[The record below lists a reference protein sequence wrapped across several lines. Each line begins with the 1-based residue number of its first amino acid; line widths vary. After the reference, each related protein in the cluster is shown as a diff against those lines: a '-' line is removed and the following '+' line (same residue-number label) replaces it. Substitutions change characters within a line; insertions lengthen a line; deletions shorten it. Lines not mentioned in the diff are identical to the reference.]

1 MAEAWKLTV
10 EEGIGILTM
19 DHPDSDVNVL
29 TSVHLQQ
36 LDKHLDALKTRTDLR
51 ALLFASAKKKIF
63 IAGADINEIAKIS
76 SPEEAFKAAESGKEV
91 FQKIE
96 DLPFATICVIN
107 GACLGGGFELALSC
121 WYRVASFSDAVK
133 IGLPEVNLGILPGFG
148 GSIRLPRLIGLLKSL
163 PLILGGTILGAQA
176 AFKQGLVDR
185 LFYEQT
191 LLQDALHFS
200 KQLGGIHHPA
210 RKKSLQDKVLED
222 TSFGRNIVFKKARK
236 DVLKKT
242 KGFYPAPFEII
253 NLIQA
258 TYGKKGA
265 GVYKAESEAFSKLGA
280 TAVSKACIR
289 VFFLS
294 ERYKKKSW
302 TQLSSA
308 SAPKAQPTLSRS
320 SSEPM
325 AQPEKNQIINKV
337 GVIGAGVMGGGIA
350 HLVSSRN
357 IPVRVKDIDNK
368 ALGGALREAFGI
380 YKSTLKRRKLKP
392 HDMTRMMNL
401 ISVGLTYDGIKN
413 VDVVIEAVVEN
424 LEIKKK
430 VFKELSTVVRPDTIL
445 ASNTSSLPVTQM
457 AAGCENPSRV
467 VGLHFFNPVN
477 RMPLVEVIRA
487 EQTSDETLEKTI
499 MFSRKL
505 GKTVIVTADKPG
517 FLVNRLLLPYLNEAA
532 LLMQE
537 GVSSETLDRIAT
549 EFGMP
554 MGPVELVDQVGIDVG
569 YKVAH
574 ILQNAFGERM
584 KVASVLETAYQKK
597 LLGKKG
603 GKGFYMYEGDKKYPN
618 PEIPFQAKSGIS
630 DEVALKRMMYIM
642 VNEAARCLEEKVI
655 DSAETVDVGMIFGTG
670 FPPFR
675 GGLMDYADTVGLASI
690 VADLQAFEKQYGS
703 RFAPCKLLTD
713 LASQNKKFRA

>member
-1 MAEAWKLTV
+1 MAPAEAWKLTV
-10 EEGIGILTM
+10 QDGIGILMM
-19 DHPDSDVNVL
+19 DHPDSEVNVL

-36 LDKHLDALKTRTDLR
+36 LDKQLDELRNRTDLR

-76 SPEEAFKAAESGKEV
+76 SSEEAFNAAESGKAV
-91 FQKIE
+91 FKKIE

-148 GSIRLPRLIGLLKSL
+148 GSIRLPNLIGLLKSL
-163 PLILGGTILGAQA
+163 PLILGGSILGAQA

-191 LLQDALHFS
+191 LLQDAVEFS

-210 RKKSLQDKVLED
+210 RKKTFQEKILED
-222 TSFGRNIVFKKARK
+222 TSFGRGIVFKKARK

-242 KGFYPAPFEII
+242 KGFYPAPLEII
-253 NLIQA
+253 KLIQA
-258 TYGKKGA
+258 TYGKKDA
-265 GVYKAESEAFSKLGA
+265 AAFKAESEAFSKLGA
-280 TAVSKACIR
+280 TAVSKSCIR

-294 ERYKKKSW
+294 ERYKKRSW
-302 TQLSSA
+302 TA
-308 SAPKAQPTLSRS
+308 SAPKAQP
-320 SSEPM
+320 
-325 AQPEKNQIINKV
+325 AVNKV

-368 ALGGALREAFGI
+368 ALGGALREAYGI
-380 YKSTLKRRKLKP
+380 FKGTLKRRKLKP

-424 LEIKKK
+424 LDIKKK
-430 VFKELSTVVRPDTIL
+430 VFKELASVVGRNVIL

-477 RMPLVEVIRA
+477 RMPLVEVIKA
-487 EQTSDETLEKTI
+487 DQTSDETLEKTI
-499 MFSRKL
+499 AFSRKL

-532 LLMQE
+532 LLMEE

-574 ILQNAFGERM
+574 ILQDAFGDRM

-603 GKGFYMYEGDKKYPN
+603 GKGFYMYDGEKKYPN
-618 PEIPFQAKSGIS
+618 PEIPFQAKPGIS
-630 DEVALKRMMYIM
+630 NETALKRMMYIM
-642 VNEAARCLEEKVI
+642 VNEAARCLEENVV
-655 DSAETVDVGMIFGTG
+655 DSAETVDIGMIFGTG

-690 VADLQAFEKQYGS
+690 VEDLQSFEKQYGS
-703 RFAPCKLLTD
+703 RFAPCRLLSD
-713 LASQNKKFRA
+713 LASQNKKFRS

>member
-1 MAEAWKLTV
+1 MKEAWKLTV
-10 EEGIGILTM
+10 EDGIGILTM
-19 DHPDSDVNVL
+19 DHPDSEVNVL
-29 TSVHLQQ
+29 TGAHLEQ
-36 LDKHLDALKTRTDLR
+36 LDKQLDGLKTRTDLR

-76 SPEEAFKAAESGKEV
+76 TPDDAFKAAEMGKVV

-96 DLPFATICVIN
+96 DLPYATICVIN

-148 GSIRLPRLIGLLKSL
+148 GSIRLPKLIGLLKSL
-163 PLILGGTILGAQA
+163 PLILGGSIVGAQD
-176 AFKQGLVDR
+176 AFKKGLVDK

-191 LLQDALHFS
+191 LLQDAIQYA
-200 KQLGGIHHPA
+200 KVLGGIHHPE
-210 RKKSLQDKVLED
+210 RKQSLQDKLLEG
-222 TSFGRNIVFKKARK
+222 TSFGRDFVFSQARK

-242 KGFYPAPFEII
+242 KGFYPAPLEII
-253 NLIQA
+253 KLIQS
-258 TYGKKGA
+258 TYGKTGA
-265 GVYKAESEAFSKLGA
+265 QVYKEESHAFSKLGA

-294 ERYKKKSW
+294 ERYKKRPWSRIDN
-302 TQLSSA
+302 A
-308 SAPKAQPTLSRS
+308 SAPKAQPAGSFQ
-320 SSEPM
+320 
-325 AQPEKNQIINKV
+325 ANKV

-350 HLVSSRN
+350 HLVSSKN
-357 IPVRVKDIDNK
+357 IPVRVKDIDTK
-368 ALGGALREAFGI
+368 ALGGALKEAYGLF
-380 YKSTLKRRKLKP
+380 KASLKRRKLKP
-392 HDMTRMMNL
+392 HDMTRQMNL
-401 ISVGLTYDGIKN
+401 ISTGLTYDGIKN
-413 VDVVIEAVVEN
+413 ADVVIEAVVEN
-424 LEIKKK
+424 LDVKKK
-430 VFKELSTVVRPDTIL
+430 VFKELASVVGKSTIL

-499 MFSRKL
+499 AFSRKL
-505 GKTVIVTADKPG
+505 GKTVIVTDDKPG

-532 LLMQE
+532 LLMEE
-537 GVSSETLDRIAT
+537 GLDPEAIDRIAT
-549 EFGMP
+549 QFGMP

-574 ILQNAFGERM
+574 ILQDAFGERM
-584 KVASVLETAYQKK
+584 KVASILESAYQKK

-603 GKGFYMYEGDKKYPN
+603 GKGFYLYDKDKKYRN
-618 PEIPFQAKSGIS
+618 PEIPFTAKSGIS
-630 DEVALKRMMYIM
+630 DETALKRMMYIM

-675 GGLMDYADTVGLASI
+675 GGLMDYADTVGLAAI
-690 VADLQAFEKQYGS
+690 VEDLKAFEKQYGS
-703 RFAPCKLLTD
+703 RFAPCRLLSD
-713 LASQNKKFRA
+713 LAAQNKKFRA

>member
-1 MAEAWKLTV
+1 MTEAWKLTV
-10 EEGIGILTM
+10 EDGIGVLTM
-19 DHPDSDVNVL
+19 DHPDSEVNVL
-29 TSVHLQQ
+29 TGAHLEQ

-76 SPEEAFKAAESGKEV
+76 TPDDAFKAAEMGKVV

-96 DLPFATICVIN
+96 DLPYTTICVIN

-163 PLILGGTILGAQA
+163 PLILGGSIVSAQD
-176 AFKQGLVDR
+176 AFKKGLVDK

-191 LLQDALHFS
+191 LLADAIQYA
-200 KQLGGIHHPA
+200 KVLGGIHHPQ
-210 RKKSLQDKVLED
+210 RKQSLQDKLLEG
-222 TSFGRNIVFKKARK
+222 TSFGRDFVFSQARK

-242 KGFYPAPFEII
+242 KGFYPAPLEII
-253 NLIQA
+253 KLIQS
-258 TYGKKGA
+258 TYGKTGA
-265 GVYKAESEAFSKLGA
+265 QVYKEESHAFSKLGA

-294 ERYKKKSW
+294 ERYKKRPW
-302 TQLSSA
+302 TKADKPA
-308 SAPKAQPTLSRS
+308 SLDVK
-320 SSEPM
+320 
-325 AQPEKNQIINKV
+325 KV

-350 HLVSSRN
+350 HLVSSKN
-357 IPVRVKDIDNK
+357 IPVRVKDIDMK
-368 ALGGALREAFGI
+368 ALGGALKEAYSLF
-380 YKSTLKRRKLKP
+380 KASMKRRKLKP
-392 HDMTRMMNL
+392 HDMNRQMNL
-401 ISVGLTYDGIKN
+401 ISTGLTYDGIKSA
-413 VDVVIEAVVEN
+413 DVVIEAVVEN
-424 LEIKKK
+424 LDVKKK
-430 VFKELSTVVRPDTIL
+430 VFKELASVVGKNTIL

-457 AAGCENPSRV
+457 AAGCENPARV

-499 MFSRKL
+499 AFSRKL
-505 GKTVIVTADKPG
+505 GKTVIVTEDKAG

-532 LLMQE
+532 LLMEE
-537 GVSSETLDRIAT
+537 GMDPETIDRIAT
-549 EFGMP
+549 QFGMP

-574 ILQNAFGERM
+574 ILQDAFGERM
-584 KVASVLETAYQKK
+584 KVASILESAYQKK

-603 GKGFYMYEGDKKYPN
+603 GKGFYLYDKDKKYRN
-618 PEIPFQAKSGIS
+618 PEIPFTAKGGIS

-690 VADLQAFEKQYGS
+690 VEDLQAFEKQYGS
-703 RFAPCKLLTD
+703 RFAPCKLLID
-713 LASQNKKFRA
+713 LAAQNKKFRA

>member
-1 MAEAWKLTV
+1 MLNAWQLTV
-10 EEGIGILTM
+10 NDGIGILMM
-19 DHPDSDVNVL
+19 DHPDSEVNVL

-36 LDKHLDALKTRTDLR
+36 LDKQLDELKTRTDLR

-76 SPEEAFKAAESGKEV
+76 SPEEAFNAAESGKAV
-91 FQKIE
+91 FKKIE

-121 WYRVASFSDAVK
+121 WYRVASFSDSVK

-148 GSIRLPRLIGLLKSL
+148 GSIRLPNLIGLLKSL
-163 PLILGGTILGAQA
+163 PLILGGSILGAQA

-191 LLQDALHFS
+191 LLQDAIDFS

-210 RKKSLQDKVLED
+210 RKKNLQEKLLED
-222 TSFGRNIVFKKARK
+222 TSFGRDIVFKQARK

-242 KGFYPAPFEII
+242 KGFYPAPLEII
-253 NLIQA
+253 KLIQN
-258 TYGKKGA
+258 TYGQKSA
-265 GVYKAESEAFSKLGA
+265 AAFKAESEAFSKLGA

-294 ERYKKKSW
+294 ERYKKKAW
-302 TQLSSA
+302 TALKSI
-308 SAPKAQPTLSRS
+308 K
-320 SSEPM
+320 SEVS
-325 AQPEKNQIINKV
+325 KV

-368 ALGGALREAFGI
+368 ALGGALREAYGI
-380 YKSTLKRRKLKP
+380 FKGTLKRRKLKP

-401 ISVGLTYDGIKN
+401 ISTGLTYDGIRN

-424 LEIKKK
+424 LDIKKK
-430 VFKELSTVVRPDTIL
+430 VFKELASVVGKNVIL

-487 EQTSDETLEKTI
+487 EQTSEETLEKTI
-499 MFSRKL
+499 AFSRKL

-532 LLMQE
+532 LLMEE
-537 GVSSETLDRIAT
+537 GISSETLDRIAT

-574 ILQNAFGERM
+574 ILQDAFGERM
-584 KVASVLETAYQKK
+584 KVASILESAHQKK

-603 GKGFYMYEGDKKYPN
+603 GKGFYMYDGEKKYPN

-630 DEVALKRMMYIM
+630 DETALKRMMYIM

-655 DSAETVDVGMIFGTG
+655 DSAETVDIGMIFGTG

-690 VADLQAFEKQYGS
+690 VEDLKSFEKQYGS
-703 RFAPCKLLTD
+703 RFAPCKLLSD

>member
-1 MAEAWKLTV
+1 MTEAWKLTV
-10 EEGIGILTM
+10 EDGIGVLTM
-19 DHPDSDVNVL
+19 DHPDSEVNVL
-29 TSVHLQQ
+29 TSVHLEQ
-36 LDKHLDALKTRTDLR
+36 LDKQLDGLKTRTDLR

-76 SPEEAFKAAESGKEV
+76 TPDDAFQAAERGKVV

-96 DLPFATICVIN
+96 DLPYATICVIN

-121 WYRVASFSDAVK
+121 WYRVASFSDSVK

-148 GSIRLPRLIGLLKSL
+148 GSIRLPKLIGLLKSL
-163 PLILGGTILGAQA
+163 PLILGGSIVGAQD
-176 AFKQGLVDR
+176 AFKKGLVDK

-191 LLQDALHFS
+191 LLQDAIQYA
-200 KQLGGIHHPA
+200 KVLGGIHHPE
-210 RKKSLQDKVLED
+210 RKQSLQDKLLEG
-222 TSFGRNIVFKKARK
+222 TSFGRDFVFSQARK

-242 KGFYPAPFEII
+242 KGFYPAPLEII
-253 NLIQA
+253 KLIQS
-258 TYGKKGA
+258 TYGKTGA
-265 GVYKAESEAFSKLGA
+265 QVYKEESHAFSKLGA

-294 ERYKKKSW
+294 ERYKKRPWGKSEKP
-302 TQLSSA
+302 A
-308 SAPKAQPTLSRS
+308 SFDAK
-320 SSEPM
+320 
-325 AQPEKNQIINKV
+325 KV

-350 HLVSSRN
+350 HLVSSKN
-357 IPVRVKDIDNK
+357 IPVRVKDIDTK
-368 ALGGALREAFGI
+368 ALGGALKEAYGLF
-380 YKSTLKRRKLKP
+380 KASLKRRKLKP
-392 HDMTRMMNL
+392 HDMTRQMNL
-401 ISVGLTYDGIKN
+401 ISTGLTYDGIKN
-413 VDVVIEAVVEN
+413 ADVVIEAVVEN
-424 LEIKKK
+424 LDIKKK
-430 VFKELSTVVRPDTIL
+430 VFKELASVVGQNTIL

-487 EQTSDETLEKTI
+487 EQTSDETLDKTI
-499 MFSRKL
+499 AFSRKL
-505 GKTVIVTADKPG
+505 GKTVIVTEDKPG

-532 LLMQE
+532 LLMEE
-537 GVSSETLDRIAT
+537 GLDPEAIDRIAT
-549 EFGMP
+549 QFGMP

-574 ILQNAFGERM
+574 ILQDAFGERM
-584 KVASVLETAYQKK
+584 KVASILESAYQKK

-603 GKGFYMYEGDKKYPN
+603 GKGFYLYDKDKKYRN
-618 PEIPFQAKSGIS
+618 PEIPFTAKSGIS
-630 DEVALKRMMYIM
+630 DEIALKRMMYIM

-690 VADLQAFEKQYGS
+690 VEDLQAFEKQYGS
-703 RFAPCKLLTD
+703 RFVPCKLLTD
-713 LASQNKKFRA
+713 LASQNNKFRS